1 MNLSEKIIS
10 FVKITRPLNVIL
22 TFFVVVVAV
31 FITRGKEVDPITIFI
46 SALSAALVTAA
57 GNIINDIY
65 DIGTDSVSHPERILV
80 KGLLNKKEAIIF
92 YILLNISAVI
102 FVSTI
107 YFSLL
112 LIVVITIMLLFIYSA
127 FLKKLP
133 LIGNFIIAFLTGLA
147 FIYGGIVTKNAAA
160 AVLPAMF
167 AFLINFIREIV
178 KDIQDIE
185 GDKKTNLSTFP
196 IHYGIKK
203 SKFVILI
210 LTITLVVFT
219 VYPFFVNVYNIEYF
233 VIIMVI
239 VNPVL
244 ILCLRLLFST
254 NRIRLALISNLLKLD
269 MIFGL
274 IAIFLGK

>member
-31 FITRGKEVDPITIFI
+31 FITSGKEVDPITIFI

-65 DIGTDSVSHPERILV
+65 DIETDRVSHPERILV
-80 KGLLNKKEAIIF
+80 KGLLSKKEAIIF
-92 YILLNISAVI
+92 YIVLNISAVI
-102 FVSTI
+102 LVSTTHFRI
-107 YFSLL
+107 LM
-112 LIVVITIMLLFIYSA
+112 IVVTTIILLFIYSA

-133 LIGNFIIAFLTGLA
+133 LIGNFIVAFLTGLA
-147 FIYGGIVTKNAAA
+147 FIYGGIVSDNAAA
-160 AVLPAMF
+160 AVVPAMF

-185 GDKKTNLSTFP
+185 GDKMINLSTFP
-196 IHYGIKK
+196 IQYGIKK

-210 LTITLVVFT
+210 LTITLVAFT
-219 VYPFFVNVYNIEYF
+219 VYPFFVNAYNIEYF
-233 VIIMVI
+233 IIIMVI

-244 ILCLRLLFST
+244 VLCLRLLFNKNQ
-254 NRIRLALISNLLKLD
+254 NRLSLISNLLKLD

-274 IAIFLGK
+274 TAIFLGK